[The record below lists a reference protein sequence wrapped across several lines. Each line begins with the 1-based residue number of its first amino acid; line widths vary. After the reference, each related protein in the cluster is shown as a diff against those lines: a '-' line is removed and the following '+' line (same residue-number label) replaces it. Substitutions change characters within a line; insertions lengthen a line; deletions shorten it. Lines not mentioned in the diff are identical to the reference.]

1 MLPVRS
7 LKPNVTREEAIQY
20 FSRGTMSLVRETMFG
35 PLCSVAP
42 CFVPFQLFRVEIR
55 NGGRSEQHIF
65 GLDAVLGS
73 LDLYRFEHLPAEGE
87 VVRVETRNHVPVTLE
102 EKNGKYLV
110 LEKVRRFLFSTGFF
124 RIRDLHLSA
133 EAVPGELYVPYWVG
147 FRGRETTAR
156 LFVMDAVRRRMEG
169 AKVKQLLQ
177 GWLTS
182 PQ

>member
-55 NGGRSEQHIF
+55 NGGRLEQHIF

-73 LDLYRFEHLPAEGE
+73 LDLYRFEHLPGEGE

-177 GWLTS
+177 AWLTS